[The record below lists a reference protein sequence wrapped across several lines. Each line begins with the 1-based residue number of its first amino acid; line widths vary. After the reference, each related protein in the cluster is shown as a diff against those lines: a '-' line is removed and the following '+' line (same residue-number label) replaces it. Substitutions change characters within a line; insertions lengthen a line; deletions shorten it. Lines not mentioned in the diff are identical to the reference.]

1 MSFTL
6 NSKNIWE
13 TTKPLNAILDY
24 SFDWTALHGD
34 EGSITASV
42 WSVDPGDGVAPTID
56 PLYTVI
62 NGFVTSCLIAGG
74 TVGNSYFVRN
84 NITLASGLVDERIF
98 KIKINDLSI

>member
-13 TTKPLNAILDY
+13 TTKPAAANLDY
-24 SFDWTALHGD
+24 SFDWGPLHSD
-34 EGSITASV
+34 EGPILIST
-42 WSVDPGDGVAPTID
+42 WTVDPGDGVAPTIN
-56 PLYTVI
+56 PVYNVI
-62 NGFVTSCLIAGG
+62 TGFVTSCFVEGG

-84 NITLASGLVDERIF
+84 QVTFTSGLVDVRIF